1 MRFHYSKFLSKRYQF
16 GLFNLF
22 DYIFPEVDSS
32 FSIIFSP
39 AKALYIRYTL
49 KGKVRPRWKFQAFIV
64 WNYLIRSM
72 WCLMLLP
79 ESVREIGFSAVLYGR
94 FPALKINP
102 VRKVGST
109 WVSKGQCFETPAFRV
124 EPTPK
129 IARNCSGFRWVA
141 VAVTEHWSFKSG
153 SWIQNQV
160 TEYWSFKSG
169 YECFKSRPDAWIW
182 VCQDRKID
190 PLRVCSC

>member
-1 MRFHYSKFLSKRYQF
+1 MIISSLKLILLLQLSSRLQR
-16 GLFNLF
+16 
-22 DYIFPEVDSS
+22 
-32 FSIIFSP
+32 
-39 AKALYIRYTL
+39 LYIL
-49 KGKVRPRWKFQAFIV
+49 DMPFKGKVRPRWKFQTFSV

-79 ESVREIGFSAVLYGR
+79 ESFREIGFSAVLYGR

-109 WVSKGQCFETPAFRV
+109 WVSKGQCFETPAFGV
-124 EPTPK
+124 EPTSR
-129 IARNCSGFRWVA
+129 IARNCSSFRWVA
-141 VAVTEHWSFKSG
+141 VAVTEYWSFKSG
-153 SWIQNQV
+153 NWIQNQV

-182 VCQDRKID
+182 VCQDRKIG